1 MPIYEIIFRSIFYIN
16 YNFYHPNSIYSV
28 RVFLC
33 NTIMNNIQIL
43 KENVEI
49 ILPQN
54 GLEEKL
60 ILSKNENRPLKI
72 KLGFDP
78 TAPDLHLGHA
88 VVLKKLKQFQDLGH
102 QVIILVGSF
111 TARIGDPTGKNK
123 SRKPLSV
130 EEVNSNAKTYINQL
144 SKILAIDKTKIVF
157 NSDWLDNKNFSE
169 IISLLSKVTVA
180 QLMHRNDFNK
190 RFTENTPIAMHE
202 LVYPILQ
209 GYDSVEIEADIEMGG
224 TDQLFNCTMGRQ
236 LQEHYNQNP
245 QIVMCMPL
253 LKGLDGKEKM
263 SKSLNN
269 IIGLTDEPNEM
280 FGKTMSIPD
289 SLIEEYIELV
299 TDFTSDKKQELIQEL
314 KDGKHPMD
322 VKKLIAK
329 NIITQYH
336 NKEDAKE
343 SELFFVNQFQNKKFE
358 DKSFLPIS
366 KEKFES
372 ELMTLVEL
380 CQVLKESD
388 TKSAIRRLI
397 ESGAVQVNQEKIL
410 DPYINITIE
419 AGTKIKIGKR
429 LFFEII

>member
-1 MPIYEIIFRSIFYIN
+1 MEMIN
-16 YNFYHPNSIYSV
+16 K
-28 RVFLC
+28 
-33 NTIMNNIQIL
+33 L

-49 ILPQN
+49 ILPEK

-60 ILSKNENRPLKI
+60 EQAKKENRKLII

-102 QVIILVGSF
+102 QIVILVGSF

-130 EEVNSNAKTYINQL
+130 VDVQHNAQTYLNQL
-144 SKILAIDKTKIVF
+144 SQIIDVDKAKIVF
-157 NSDWLDNKNFSE
+157 NSDWLDQLSFSDV
-169 IISLLSKVTVA
+169 IQILSKVTVA

-209 GYDSVEIEADIEMGG
+209 GFDSIKIKADIEMGG
-224 TDQLFNCTMGRQ
+224 TDQLFNCKIGRQ
-236 LQEHYNQNP
+236 LQETFEMNP
-245 QIVMCMPL
+245 QIMMCMPL

-280 FGKTMSIPD
+280 FGKTMSVPD
-289 SLIEEYIELV
+289 SLILEFLDLA
-299 TDFTSDKKQELIQEL
+299 TDFPIEEKQTIRGRLASGENPMNIKKI
-314 KDGKHPMD
+314 
-322 VKKLIAK
+322 IAK

-336 NKEDAKE
+336 NQEEARKAED
-343 SELFFVNQFQNKKFE
+343 FFSNQFQNKNFE
-358 DKSFLPIS
+358 EKVFEQVSIS
-366 KEKFES
+366 DIPSES
-372 ELMTLVEL
+372 GRISLVDL
-380 CQVLKESD
+380 GVQLKKGQ

-397 ESGAVQVNQEKIL
+397 ESGAVQINNEKIT
-410 DPYINITIE
+410 DPYTVLE
-419 AGTKIKIGKR
+419 LKSETKIKIGKR
-429 LFFEII
+429 DFYELK

>member
-1 MPIYEIIFRSIFYIN
+1 MIN
-16 YNFYHPNSIYSV
+16 T
-28 RVFLC
+28 L
-33 NTIMNNIQIL
+33 Q
-43 KENVEI
+43 ENVAI
-49 ILPQN
+49 ILPEN

-60 ILSKNENRPLKI
+60 AQAKEENRTLSI

-102 QVIILVGSF
+102 KIIIVVGSF

-123 SRKPLSV
+123 ARKPLSAEDV
-130 EEVNSNAKTYINQL
+130 QHNAQTYINQL
-144 SKILAIDKTKIVF
+144 SKVLDIEKTEIVF
-157 NSDWLDNKNFSE
+157 NSDWLEALDFSE
-169 IISLLSKVTVA
+169 VIQLLSKVTVA

-209 GYDSVEIEADIEMGG
+209 GFDSVKIECDIEMGG

-236 LQEHYNQNP
+236 LQELHQMSA

-289 SLIEEYIELV
+289 AMIEEFIDLT
-299 TDFTSDKKQELIQEL
+299 TDFSAEEKNRL
-314 KDGKHPMD
+314 KSTIENGENPMNI
-322 VKKLIAK
+322 KKLIAK
-329 NIITQYH
+329 NIISQYH
-336 NKEDAKE
+336 DDEAAENA
-343 SELFFVNQFQNKKFE
+343 ELFFNNQFQNKNFDE
-358 DKSFLPIS
+358 KSFEPVSILS
-366 KEKFES
+366 LHHTENKT
-372 ELMTLVEL
+372 TLVEL
-380 CQVLKESD
+380 CHQLKNDLS
-388 TKSAIRRLI
+388 KSAIRRLI
-397 ESGAVQVNQEKIL
+397 KSGGIQIDTEKIL
-410 DPYINITIE
+410 DPDQEIDLIKEI
-419 AGTKIKIGKR
+419 KIKIGKR
-429 LFFEII
+429 NFFELV

>member
-1 MPIYEIIFRSIFYIN
+1 MLGL
-16 YNFYHPNSIYSV
+16 
-28 RVFLC
+28 FLFQKME
-33 NTIMNNIQIL
+33 TISKL

-49 ILPQN
+49 ILPEN
-54 GLEEKL
+54 GLEQKLDQAKKENRKL
-60 ILSKNENRPLKI
+60 II

-102 QVIILVGSF
+102 QIVILVGNF

-123 SRKPLSV
+123 SRKPLTT
-130 EEVNSNAKTYINQL
+130 EEVQHNAQTYLNQL
-144 SKILAIDKTKIVF
+144 SQIIDIDKVKIVF
-157 NSDWLDNKNFSE
+157 NSEWLDQLSFTE
-169 IISLLSKVTVA
+169 VIQILSKVTVA

-209 GYDSVEIEADIEMGG
+209 GYDSVEIKADIEMGG

-236 LQEHYNQNP
+236 LQETFEMSP
-245 QIVMCMPL
+245 QIIMCMPL

-289 SLIEEYIELV
+289 SLIEEFLQLT
-299 TDFTSDKKQELIQEL
+299 TDFSISEKEAL
-314 KDGKHPMD
+314 KERLAQGENPMNI
-322 VKKLIAK
+322 KKLIAK
-329 NIITQYH
+329 NIISQYH
-336 NKEDAKE
+336 NVTEAHKAEE
-343 SELFFVNQFQNKKFE
+343 FFMNQFQSKKFE
-358 DKSFLPIS
+358 EKSFEPVSIDNIERENGTIS
-366 KEKFES
+366 
-372 ELMTLVEL
+372 LVEL
-380 CQVLKESD
+380 CFQLKKGQ

-397 ESGAVQVNQEKIL
+397 ENGAVKINNEKIEEPFAEVGL
-410 DPYINITIE
+410 KE
-419 AGTKIKIGKR
+419 GVKIKIGKR
-429 LFFEII
+429 DFYELKE

>member
-1 MPIYEIIFRSIFYIN
+1 MET
-16 YNFYHPNSIYSV
+16 V
-28 RVFLC
+28 
-33 NTIMNNIQIL
+33 QKL

-49 ILPQN
+49 ILPDN

-60 ILSKNENRPLKI
+60 DQVKKENRKLII

-102 QVIILVGSF
+102 EIVILVGSF

-123 SRKPLSV
+123 SRKPLSI
-130 EEVNSNAKTYINQL
+130 EEVKHNAQTYLNQL
-144 SKILAIDKTKIVF
+144 SQIIDVDKAKIVF
-157 NSDWLDNKNFSE
+157 NSDWLDQLPFSE
-169 IISLLSKVTVA
+169 VLQIMSRVTVA

-202 LVYPILQ
+202 LIYPILQ
-209 GYDSVEIEADIEMGG
+209 GFDSVKINADIEMGG

-236 LQEHYNQNP
+236 LQESFGTSP

-269 IIGLTDEPNEM
+269 TIGLTDSPNEM

-289 SLIEEYIELV
+289 SMILDFLDLATEFSIENKEQIKRRLENQENPMEI
-299 TDFTSDKKQELIQEL
+299 KKI
-314 KDGKHPMD
+314 
-322 VKKLIAK
+322 IAK
-329 NIITQYH
+329 NIIKQYH
-336 NKEDAKE
+336 NEEHAQKAED
-343 SELFFVNQFQNKKFE
+343 FFVNQFQNKNFDEKVF
-358 DKSFLPIS
+358 KPILISDIQSDS
-366 KEKFES
+366 KNIS
-372 ELMTLVEL
+372 IVDL
-380 CQVLKESD
+380 CAQLKESE

-397 ESGAVQVNQEKIL
+397 ESGAVQIDTIKIN
-410 DPYINITIE
+410 DPYTEIE
-419 AGTKIKIGKR
+419 LKTDTKIKIGK
-429 LFFEII
+429 LGFYQLK